1 MTRYFTNTV
10 KLYSETIFK
19 HVEEN
24 GIISHIWKDFLKLQ
38 DALSAE
44 NNIINIISAPIYS
57 EKEQKQLIDA
67 VIKDL
72 KLTKEMINILH
83 ILSHNK
89 RLLLF
94 PLILEHFHILMNDSL
109 GIQKFEAIIAK
120 PLSKEEQDKIT
131 KRLEKLFSSKI
142 EINFTEDR
150 DILAGIIIKTDNRM
164 FDASLK
170 TKLTDFN
177 ESVSKKLAH
186 I

>member
-1 MTRYFTNTV
+1 MTKYFTNTV

-19 HVEEN
+19 HAEEN
-24 GIISHIWKDFLKLQ
+24 GIISHIWEDFLKLK
-38 DALSAE
+38 DVLS
-44 NNIINIISAPIYS
+44 NKNSTLDVISAPIYS
-57 EKEQKQLIDA
+57 EEEQRLLISA
-67 VIKDL
+67 ITKDL
-72 KLTKEMINILH
+72 NLSKDMVNILH

-94 PLILEHFHILMNDSL
+94 PLILEHFHILMNNSL
-109 GIQKFEAIIAK
+109 GIKELEAITAK
-120 PLSKEEQDKIT
+120 PLSKSEQDNIT

-142 EINFTEDR
+142 NINFTEDK
-150 DILAGIIIKTDNRM
+150 DILAGIIIKTDNKM

-177 ESVSKKLAH
+177 ESVCKKLAH